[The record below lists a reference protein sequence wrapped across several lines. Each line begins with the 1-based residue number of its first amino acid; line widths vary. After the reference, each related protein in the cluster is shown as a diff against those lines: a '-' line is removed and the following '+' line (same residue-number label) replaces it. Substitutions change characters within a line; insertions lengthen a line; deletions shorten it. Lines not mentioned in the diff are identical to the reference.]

1 MNYWLIPSNNNFF
14 KLDDLLEN
22 REVISWRQVQKFEVG
37 DVIYIYSSKPF
48 SCIKYQMDVVGA
60 NLSFSNYIDDEE
72 YWVDKDYYHTVAV
85 NRKNYAEF
93 KLVRRIPQCDALS
106 HSQLKTHGLKTVQIA
121 QRLNGELLDYIL
133 DVVEKH
139 SHPAD
144 IDTVSIPEV
153 AGGVGLIEGATIR
166 VTLNKYERSR
176 IARNKCVEIK
186 GYKCA
191 VCGMDFEERY
201 GSIGRGFI
209 HIHHTTP
216 ISSIGKDY
224 QINYEKDLVPVCP
237 NCHAMLHRKNPP
249 YTIDELS
256 KIISKQHKY

>member
-1 MNYWLIPSNNNFF
+1 MNYWLLPSNNNFF
-14 KLDDLLEN
+14 RLDDLLEK

-60 NLSFSNYIDDEE
+60 NLSFSRYIDDEE

-93 KLVRRIPQCDALS
+93 KLVRRIPQCEALS
-106 HSQLKTHGLKTVQIA
+106 HLQLKAHGLKTVQIA

-133 DVVEKH
+133 DVVNKH
-139 SHPAD
+139 SVPAD
-144 IDTVSIPEV
+144 IDTESIPEA
-153 AGGVGLIEGATIR
+153 AGGVGLTEGATIQ
-166 VTLNKYERSR
+166 VTLNRYERSR
-176 IARNKCVEIK
+176 IARNKCIETK
-186 GYKCA
+186 GCRCA
-191 VCGMDFEERY
+191 ICGMDFEERY
-201 GSIGRGFI
+201 GTIGHGFI

-224 QINYEKDLVPVCP
+224 QIDYEKDLVPVCP

-249 YTIDELS
+249 YTIDELKELIALS
-256 KIISKQHKY
+256 NK